1 VSEKKSGG
9 GTFKHE
15 RKKVSG
21 KTGGR
26 KWERRNVGEGGKRMK
41 RRKKEGGN
49 KYTRK

>member
-1 VSEKKSGG
+1 MGGGGGG
-9 GTFKHE
+9 GTLNHE

-41 RRKKEGGN
+41 ERKKERT
-49 KYTRK
+49 KRK